1 MGLQQGKYSVSSD
14 ENGQKRVRNELDGL
28 KLLGANGSIT
38 DDGAKVTPNMPLQAF
53 LDGIRTDLDD
63 AGKVKVD
70 PTPQTE

>member
-1 MGLQQGKYSVSSD
+1 
-14 ENGQKRVRNELDGL
+14 
-28 KLLGANGSIT
+28 
-38 DDGAKVTPNMPLQAF
+38 MPLQAF